1 MNKYNFF
8 HLCDIYFCSVC
19 VVITSMLGGILG
31 LVAFLAG
38 TWEHFRLPF
47 RTLALLLTGAIAL
60 ALSGGSTIPFR
71 REKIEY
77 RSEAW
82 RNSEYPW
89 RFAMIITIHGTNRRL
104 EGSIRGTPNN
114 FSNSWDVSRSI
125 ASFVVGMSALRDLPL
140 EKVTRRSLGRRFL
153 LPWKLSLRL
162 KSLKKF

>member
-1 MNKYNFF
+1 M
-8 HLCDIYFCSVC
+8 
-19 VVITSMLGGILG
+19 VITSMLGGILG

-38 TWEHFRLPF
+38 TWKPFRLPF

-60 ALSGGSTIPFR
+60 ALSGGSTKPFR

-89 RFAMIITIHGTNRRL
+89 GFVMITIHGTNRRL
-104 EGSIRGTPNN
+104 EGSIVGTPNN

-125 ASFVVGMSALRDLPL
+125 ASFAVCMSVLR
-140 EKVTRRSLGRRFL
+140 VTYHWRR
-153 LPWKLSLRL
+153 
-162 KSLKKF
+162 